1 MERSRVWRGVSGS
14 SSSSSMFEKS
24 RCHLRDRDD
33 ANSFW
38 SNLRPNVDHGQQQQH
53 AHHPHV
59 ADVDLKTPSPPPHPC
74 TDDQEI
80 SVFDARKYLNN
91 ELSIIN
97 DIDTQKVITNVYK

>member
-1 MERSRVWRGVSGS
+1 MIMERSRVRRGVSGS
-14 SSSSSMFEKS
+14 SSSSSIFEKS

-33 ANSFW
+33 EYSFW
-38 SNLRPNVDHGQQQQH
+38 SNPTPSVDHGQRQQH
-53 AHHPHV
+53 AHTHV
-59 ADVDLKTPSPPPHPC
+59 ADVDSKTPPLPPC

-80 SVFDARKYLNN
+80 SVFDAHKYLNN